1 MGGKKKGRKLQSRE
15 GSCNIKDM
23 NQRSHRERKKQA
35 KKIAVRKKITSFIK
49 KYHSWPAA
57 LNIRQYHKGNILL
70 LLHFSERVFF
80 NIIHL

>member
-1 MGGKKKGRKLQSRE
+1 MEKTGANSKAGKDPTPSRKRIRKEPQGTKKKES
-15 GSCNIKDM
+15 
-23 NQRSHRERKKQA
+23 
-35 KKIAVRKKITSFIK
+35 KKIALRKKITSFIK

-70 LLHFSERVFF
+70 LLHFYECVFF